1 MSDVS
6 DQVRIEV
13 RDGICLT
20 EIRTTDK
27 SAIVHHLNDKDI
39 FNNTLR
45 IPYPYS
51 DEDAAQFMAIVTEA
65 TAEHGHPVHF
75 AIRGDGDLLIGGC
88 GFDGLHYE
96 HRAEIGYW
104 LGKPY
109 WGRGIMTDVVRSAC
123 AFALSKWRLVRIK
136 AYVFEFNKA
145 SARVLEKN
153 GFAYEGLLRKH
164 DRKEST
170 FLNSMAYALVK

>member
-27 SAIVHHLNDKDI
+27 SAFVNHLNDKDI
-39 FNNTLR
+39 FNNTLC

-75 AIRGDGDLLIGGC
+75 AVRGDDDLLIGGC
-88 GFDGLHYE
+88 GFDGLNYE

-123 AFALSKWRLVRIK
+123 SWRILEVEVGPHQSVCFRMGATGHAPEWGCISERGLTITNRDLVCDDM
-136 AYVFEFNKA
+136 
-145 SARVLEKN
+145 
-153 GFAYEGLLRKH
+153 G
-164 DRKEST
+164 
-170 FLNSMAYALVK
+170 